1 MQNLLPIDFN
11 ALTIKCDII
20 SREIQDW
27 RSICSNVTEHA
38 KWLISA
44 EVCNLTYPQC
54 RMKLEEILGFLS
66 VVISH
71 QKVIEELFLRSSD
84 LRRILMHHDHTRMLL
99 KKLLEEELHLLDLMR
114 NLGEAQISLLQ
125 YDNKL
130 TLHEISLYI

>member
-1 MQNLLPIDFN
+1 MPNLLQIDIN
-11 ALTIKCDII
+11 ALRIRCDII

-27 RSICSNVTEHA
+27 RSICSDVIEQA
-38 KWLISA
+38 KYLISA
-44 EVCNLTYPQC
+44 EVSNIPYHHC
-54 RMKLEEILGFLS
+54 RMKLDEILGLLS

-84 LRRILMHHDHTRMLL
+84 LRRMLMQHDTYVLL

-130 TLHEISLYI
+130 TLHEMSFYL